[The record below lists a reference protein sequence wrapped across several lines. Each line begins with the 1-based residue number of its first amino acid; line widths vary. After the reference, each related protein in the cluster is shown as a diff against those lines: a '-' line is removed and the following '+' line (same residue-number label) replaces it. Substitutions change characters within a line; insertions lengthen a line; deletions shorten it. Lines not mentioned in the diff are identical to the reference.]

1 MLKDAVFCYVV
12 ARYGTAQYAILF
24 VACHCF
30 SNSYMRLYHALLP
43 CVVLYP
49 VVSSCNMLFWYPSLL
64 FFSALSCMLVLHVLF
79 SCILSYYVVLHYSTS
94 SGVRLYHAASLYIY
108 IFISLSLSS
117 VLAMSLQA
125 VHRRHLRKLPKRLF
139 GAELRKRLGLH
150 GIMSQSCPSIRSQ
163 DTEASTVT
171 SSSSEPE
178 LSP

>member
-1 MLKDAVFCYVV
+1 MPYYLASCYILLSQVV
-12 ARYGTAQYAILF
+12 ICCFDTQACCLF
-24 VACHCF
+24 LHFLACWCF
-30 SNSYMRLYHALLP
+30 MSFSLASYLIMWSYIKVH
-43 CVVLYP
+43 
-49 VVSSCNMLFWYPSLL
+49 
-64 FFSALSCMLVLHVLF
+64 LHV
-79 SCILSYYVVLHYSTS
+79 SDCIMLH
-94 SGVRLYHAASLYIY
+94 LYIY
-108 IFISLSLSS
+108 IFISLSLSLSS

>member
-64 FFSALSCMLVLHVLF
+64 SFSALSCMLVLHVLF

-108 IFISLSLSS
+108 IHLSLSLS
-117 VLAMSLQA
+117 LPCLQCPCRPCTDA
-125 VHRRHLRKLPKRLF
+125 I
-139 GAELRKRLGLH
+139 LGSFPNACSAL
-150 GIMSQSCPSIRSQ
+150 
-163 DTEASTVT
+163 
-171 SSSSEPE
+171 SSANA
-178 LSP
+178 